1 MQVMNDRTEDAGL
14 VARVAAG
21 DEAAFA
27 VLATRHIGRAHAV
40 ATRMMSSR
48 EDAEEV
54 VQDALSRVWRHAA
67 RFDPGRSAF
76 GTWFYRIVANGCLD
90 RLRRKGALSKK
101 GVSVDLD
108 TVPEVSDDALSA
120 EAGLVAGDRTRAV
133 KAAVAALPDRQ
144 RLAVVL
150 CYFEDMPQADAARV
164 MGMNI
169 KAVEALLF
177 RARQSL
183 KPGLKAVL
191 NDE

>member
-1 MQVMNDRTEDAGL
+1 MQSMNDRTEDAGL

-27 VLATRHIGRAHAV
+27 VLASRHIGRAHAV
-40 ATRMMSSR
+40 AVRMLSSR

-67 RFDPGRSAF
+67 RFDSGRSAF

-90 RLRRKGALSKK
+90 RLRRKGRI
-101 GVSVDLD
+101 VMDI
-108 TVPEVSDDALSA
+108 DDATDLADETPSA
-120 EAGLVAGDRTRAV
+120 EAGLIAGDRTRSV

>member
-1 MQVMNDRTEDAGL
+1 MNDRTEDAGL
-14 VARVAAG
+14 MARVATG
-21 DEAAFA
+21 DAAAFA
-27 VLATRHIGRAHAV
+27 VLAARHIGRAHAV
-40 ATRMMSSR
+40 AARMLPTR

-67 RFDPGRSAF
+67 RFDAGRSAF

-90 RLRRKGALSKK
+90 RLRRKAALRKA
-101 GVSVDLD
+101 GGTIEL
-108 TVPEVSDDALSA
+108 DDAPEIADDRVSA
-120 EAGLVAGDRTRAV
+120 EAGLVAADRMREV
-133 KAAVAALPDRQ
+133 RAAVAALPDRQ

-164 MGMNI
+164 MGMNL

>member
-27 VLATRHIGRAHAV
+27 VLAARHIGRAHAV
-40 ATRMMSSR
+40 AVRMLLSR

-54 VQDALSRVWRHAA
+54 VQDALGRVWRHAA

-90 RLRRKGALSKK
+90 RLRRKRHLA
-101 GVSVDLD
+101 VDI
-108 TVPEVSDDALSA
+108 DDAPEIADATPSV
-120 EAGLVAGDRTRAV
+120 EAGMVANDRTRAV
-133 KAAVAALPDRQ
+133 KAAVAALPGRQ

-191 NDE
+191 SDD

>member
-1 MQVMNDRTEDAGL
+1 MQTMNDRAEDAGL

-27 VLATRHIGRAHAV
+27 VLAARHIGRAHAV
-40 ATRMMSSR
+40 AVRMTSSR
-48 EDAEEV
+48 EDAEEI

-90 RLRRKGALSKK
+90 RLRRKGRP
-101 GVSVDLD
+101 VVDLD
-108 TVPEVSDDALSA
+108 NAPDLADGTPSA
-120 EAGLVAGDRTRAV
+120 EAGLVANDRTRAV

>member
-1 MQVMNDRTEDAGL
+1 MQTLNDRAEDAGL

-27 VLATRHIGRAHAV
+27 VLAARHIGRAHAV
-40 ATRMMSSR
+40 AVRMMLSR

-67 RFDPGRSAF
+67 RFDPTRSAF

-90 RLRRKGALSKK
+90 RLRRKGRVTMDIDAAPEIADASP
-101 GVSVDLD
+101 SV
-108 TVPEVSDDALSA
+108 
-120 EAGLVAGDRTRAV
+120 EADLVAGDRTRAV

-164 MGMNI
+164 MGMTL

-191 NDE
+191 SDD

>member
-1 MQVMNDRTEDAGL
+1 MNDRTEDAGL
-14 VARVAAG
+14 MARVARG
-21 DEAAFA
+21 DAVAFA
-27 VLATRHIGRAHAV
+27 VLAERHIGRAHAV
-40 ATRMMSSR
+40 AARMLPTR

-67 RFDPGRSAF
+67 RFDAGRSAF

-90 RLRRKGALSKK
+90 RLRRKMPVA
-101 GVSVDLD
+101 V
-108 TVPEVSDDALSA
+108 EFDDAPEIADDQASA
-120 EAGLVAGDRTRAV
+120 EAGLVAADRSRSIR
-133 KAAVAALPDRQ
+133 AAVAALPDRQ